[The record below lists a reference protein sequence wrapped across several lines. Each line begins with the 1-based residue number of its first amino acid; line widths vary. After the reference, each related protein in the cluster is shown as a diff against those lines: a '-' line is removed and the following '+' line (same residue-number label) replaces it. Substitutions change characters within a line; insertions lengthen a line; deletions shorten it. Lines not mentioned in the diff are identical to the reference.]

1 MSQCLSNLCGI
12 EAAVF
17 EEAHLPG
24 TLLRISG
31 LASKFLA
38 AYLARKFVPIDLG
51 RFQCAKRQGLFN
63 TTLLEFLL
71 YTARSVAA
79 PGATANEAVG
89 IAAILL
95 QAFIGQVV
103 ERGGNIVV
111 LESLGAEFPFQL
123 TATMF
128 AAGQR
133 ADRKVAR

>member
-12 EAAVF
+12 ETAVF
-17 EEAHLPG
+17 EETHLPG
-24 TLLRISG
+24 TLLRVSG

-38 AYLARKFVPIDLG
+38 AHLARKFVPIDLS

-63 TTLLEFLL
+63 TTLFEFLL
-71 YTARSVAA
+71 NTTRPVAA
-79 PGATANEAVG
+79 RGATANEAVG
-89 IAAILL
+89 IAAVLL

-111 LESLGAEFPFQL
+111 LESLGAQFAFQL
-123 TATMF
+123 AAAMF